1 MTKQQTIIKKTGL
14 AVMTAM
20 TVLSLAAC
28 GNGSQGATEEKPK
41 EQEQVKSDVTDAKDN
56 KDKLSSENSF
66 SDPEV
71 AAKTFMDIVFK
82 DKTSRIKELT
92 HLSPEQFKETELD
105 LFRKNGS
112 LHIPEDWIL
121 QTPSGS
127 TYTSN
132 EILEGYAKTMVDLYQ
147 DIDDYTTMSSEVTD
161 DGAEVKVSV
170 RGLAGK
176 GLGQASREITEKY
189 LGPDAYKYNGT
200 DSKELNTVMQLVNF
214 WSLTQYYERGGT
226 TPVVQEPMIFTI
238 YFEKDKNGDYAP
250 NEDTLKELYKG
261 AYGTNDYQGSG
272 SSESNDEISKTEDSN
287 DY

>member
-1 MTKQQTIIKKTGL
+1 MTKQKKLLNKAGL
-14 AVMTAM
+14 AVMT
-20 TVLSLAAC
+20 TLTILSLVAC
-28 GNGSQGATEEKPK
+28 GNNDQSKTEEKPT
-41 EQEQVKSDVTDAKDN
+41 ETVKSEVV
-56 KDKLSSENSF
+56 DKKEDLSSENSF

-82 DKTSRIKELT
+82 DKTSRVKELT

-112 LHIPEDWIL
+112 LHIPEDWLL

-132 EILEGYAKTMVDLYQ
+132 EILEGYARTMVDMYQ
-147 DIDDYTTMSSEVTD
+147 DIDDYTTMSSEVTEE
-161 DGAEVKVSV
+161 GAEVKVSV

-176 GLGQASREITEKY
+176 GLGQAAREVTEKY

-214 WSLTQYYERGGT
+214 WSLTHYYEHGGV

-238 YFEKDKNGDYAP
+238 YLEKDKHGDFAP
-250 NEDTLKELYKG
+250 TEDTLKELYKD
-261 AYGTNDYQGSG
+261 AYGTNDYQD
-272 SSESNDEISKTEDSN
+272 NSKGKSTDTPTEQGDA
-287 DY
+287 DDL